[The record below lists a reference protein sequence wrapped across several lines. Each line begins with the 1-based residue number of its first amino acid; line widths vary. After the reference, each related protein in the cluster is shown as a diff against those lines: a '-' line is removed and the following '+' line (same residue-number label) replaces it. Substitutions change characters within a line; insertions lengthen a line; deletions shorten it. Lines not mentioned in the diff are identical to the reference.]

1 MSEPSTST
9 TVDQADTRVEM
20 TQLVLPTHT
29 NNHGTIFGG
38 QLAAWIDTAA
48 AVAAMRFARGDVV
61 TASMDELHFV
71 RPVQRGM
78 IVTLRAQVNAA
89 WRSSM
94 EIGVQ
99 AESEDPR
106 TGDREIACVAFLT
119 FVALTP
125 EGRPRSLPAL
135 VLAQGPVG
143 TRRLAQAEAR
153 RAHRLQ
159 VRDTQRSPR

>member
-1 MSEPSTST
+1 MSQ
-9 TVDQADTRVEM
+9 TVPQANTRVEM

-48 AVAAMRFARGDVV
+48 AVSAMRFGRGDVV
-61 TASMDELHFV
+61 TASMDELHFL
-71 RPVQRGM
+71 RPVNRGM
-78 IVTLRAQVNAA
+78 IVTLRAQVNQA

-99 AESEDPR
+99 AESEDPG
-106 TGDREIACVAFLT
+106 TGERKICCTAYLT

-125 EGRPRSLPAL
+125 DGRPRPLPGL
-135 VLAQGPVG
+135 VVDEPAEGA
-143 TRRLAQAEAR
+143 RRRTEAEAR

-159 VRDTQRSPR
+159 VRESRRQHT